1 MNFGNIADKIAKA
14 KGDIVSSEKFAG
26 LLDEKINSLLGE
38 YSQAV
43 ESLKALGF
51 KVGKL
56 HLEMGILPQISTS
69 IRGSIDDLDPVKIQK
84 MLDDNPDKKLLTAIL
99 SALLTVFRIR
109 EMVDLRNSKDVVL
122 DVTLGV
128 PPKVSVVLQ

>member
-1 MNFGNIADKIAKA
+1 MNFGNIADKITKA
-14 KGDIVSSEKFAG
+14 KGDIVSSGKFAG
-26 LLDEKINSLLGE
+26 LLDDKINSLLGE

-69 IRGSIDDLDPVKIQK
+69 IRGSIDDIDPVKVQEI
-84 MLDDNPDKKLLTAIL
+84 MDGNPDKKLLAAIL

-109 EMVDLRNSKDVVL
+109 DMVDLKSSKDVVL

-128 PPKVSVVLQ
+128 PPKVSVDLQ

>member
-14 KGDIVSSEKFAG
+14 KGDIASGERFSG

-38 YSQAV
+38 YSQAM
-43 ESLKALGF
+43 ESLKALGL
-51 KVGKL
+51 KVGKI

-69 IRGSIDDLDPVKIQK
+69 IRGSIDDLDPVKVQK
-84 MLDDNPDKKLLTAIL
+84 MLDDNPDRKLLTAIL
-99 SALLTVFRIR
+99 TALLTVFRIR
-109 EMVDLRNSKDVVL
+109 DLVDLKSTKDVVL

-128 PPKVSVVLQ
+128 PPKVSVNLE